1 MRLTIKHKDI
11 YFNRLL
17 ILSFIIISIKE
28 SNTTMEPIERIN
40 IQQYFTYKIDHVV
53 VDVRSPVEFLQG
65 RFPEAHNIPLFSN
78 EERATVGTIYK
89 QQGKELA
96 VEKGFAFVSPKL
108 LKYIEI
114 AKTAAPQKKIILHCF
129 RGGMRSKNFAWL
141 LQTAG
146 FEVKIFEGGY
156 KKYRLEVLD
165 LFKQAFQF
173 IIIGGYTGSAKTEII
188 KLLKSKGEQVIDL
201 ESLANHKGSS
211 FGSINEKTQ
220 PTQQNFENQLF
231 EQLHQLNKEKPIYL
245 EDEAYNIGRVSLPY
259 EMWLQMKKAPIL
271 SLNINATNRIQ
282 QLVKDYTTVDIELLK
297 AAMFRIKDQLGGAG
311 YKQAILF
318 LSEKRLAEA
327 AAIALDYYDKTYT
340 FNHNKRF
347 CRNIYNIDS
356 DRIDVL
362 HNTELILNFYHYH
375 QQKIWEETH
384 IWQQKFNLQVIAKV
398 PVAAVK

>member
-1 MRLTIKHKDI
+1 
-11 YFNRLL
+11 
-17 ILSFIIISIKE
+17 
-28 SNTTMEPIERIN
+28 MEPSERIN
-40 IQQYFTYKIDHVV
+40 IQQYFSFKADYVV
-53 VDVRSPVEFLQG
+53 IDVRSPIEFLQG
-65 RFPEAHNIPLFSN
+65 HFPKAYNIPLFSN

-114 AKTAAPQKKIILHCF
+114 AKAAAPQKKIILHCF

-146 FEVKIFEGGY
+146 FDVKVFEGGY

-165 LFKQAFQF
+165 LFKQTFKF
-173 IIIGGYTGSAKTEII
+173 IVIGGYTGSAKTEVI
-188 KLLKSKGEQVIDL
+188 KLLKSRGEQVIDL
-201 ESLANHKGSS
+201 ECLANHKGSS
-211 FGSINEKTQ
+211 FGSINEKQQ
-220 PTQQNFENQLF
+220 PSQQNFENQLF
-231 EQLHQLNKEKPIYL
+231 EQLYELNKAQPIYL

-259 EMWLQMKKAPIL
+259 EIWLQMKKAPIL

-297 AAMFRIKDQLGGAG
+297 AAMYRIKDQLGGAG

-327 AAIALDYYDKTYT
+327 ATIALDYYDKAYI
-340 FNHNKRF
+340 FNHNKRL

-356 DRIDVL
+356 DTIDVL
-362 HNTELILNFYHYH
+362 HNTELILNFYQYN
-375 QQKIWEETH
+375 QQKIWEETY
-384 IWQQKFNLQVIAKV
+384 IWQEKFNLQVIAKAL
-398 PVAAVK
+398 VAAVK